1 MNVVHGDLLSLME
14 DGTFDVMIHGCN
26 CFNTMGGGIAG
37 QISKRWPMVSAVDIL
52 TESGDIN
59 KLGQIQIVP
68 QRRNDGTDFYV
79 VNAYTQYEY
88 GTDKMNVDYEAIV
101 MAFRKVAKSFL
112 PGTQIAYPRIGC
124 GLAGG
129 DWDVVKEIIANELN
143 GHVHT
148 LVEYAPG
155 K

>member
-68 QRRNDGTDFYV
+68 QRLQR
-79 VNAYTQYEY
+79 
-88 GTDKMNVDYEAIV
+88 
-101 MAFRKVAKSFL
+101 RHRL
-112 PGTQIAYPRIGC
+112 LCR
-124 GLAGG
+124 
-129 DWDVVKEIIANELN
+129 
-143 GHVHT
+143 
-148 LVEYAPG
+148 
-155 K
+155 